1 MIRFSTVIGIPLRST
16 TLIGKGFD
24 HPLDD
29 SPKADSFNSPSM
41 PITGLRHYTN
51 VQPKTTVLI
60 DDALL
65 AEPGKKQLT
74 MSSDAPETAEQQQ
87 ETKQDQDSLTM
98 SPSTTHQHQWHKL
111 LCLHSTNGPHI
122 SSLH

>member
-29 SPKADSFNSPSM
+29 SPKANSFNSPSM

-51 VQPKTTVLI
+51 VQPKTTVSI

-65 AEPGKKQLT
+65 AEPGK
-74 MSSDAPETAEQQQ
+74 S
-87 ETKQDQDSLTM
+87 
-98 SPSTTHQHQWHKL
+98 
-111 LCLHSTNGPHI
+111 C
-122 SSLH
+122 

>member
-16 TLIGKGFD
+16 TLIGKGFN

-29 SPKADSFNSPSM
+29 SPKANSFNSPSM

-51 VQPKTTVLI
+51 VQPKTTVSI

-65 AEPGKKQLT
+65 AEPAKKLLT
-74 MSSDAPETAEQQQ
+74 MSSDAPETTKQQQ
-87 ETKQDQDSLTM
+87 ETKQDQDSLTI

-111 LCLHSTNGPHI
+111 L
-122 SSLH
+122 